1 MVLFNLQNERQCLL
15 HSLKIQ
21 YILQLLA
28 PLELWMLPPP
38 SVLLVEEGTHDDDIA
53 AACSSD
59 KRDMLKMWVVIF
71 RMVSFCEISSQ
82 FWKFHFT
89 N

>member
-1 MVLFNLQNERQCLL
+1 MVLLSLQNERQCLL

-21 YILQLLA
+21 CSLQLLA
-28 PLELWMLPPP
+28 PTEPPLLPPP

-53 AACSSD
+53 AAWSSD

-71 RMVSFCEISSQ
+71 RMVSF
-82 FWKFHFT
+82 
-89 N
+89 

>member
-1 MVLFNLQNERQCLL
+1 MNSMVSFSLQNERQCLS

-21 YILQLLA
+21 CSLQLLA
-28 PLELWMLPPP
+28 PTEPPLLPHP

-53 AACSSD
+53 AAWSSD

-71 RMVSFCEISSQ
+71 RMVSF
-82 FWKFHFT
+82 
-89 N
+89 